1 MSVINIIAFFI
12 CLFALAY
19 FWKESLADVFPA
31 LTCMLV
37 LMLYGLAFLHRL
49 NWIDGIGVLVIV
61 LFGVWLVRSEQSR
74 RESFGKTCLQ
84 NMTQTSFI
92 ISVALLIAVILCTSG
107 KVVTW
112 WDDINF
118 WATDVKSLYY
128 LNGFAGKYGN
138 VAPEFGDYPPGGQ
151 MIKWWF
157 LHFNPDGFREGL
169 AFAGYYCMNLVFM
182 LPLLRKIRGRN
193 ILLMGG
199 MAIALWLLPGIA
211 EVYGYDGFCADLTLA
226 CIYGGFL
233 YAVIDREGKKESFY
247 YARLALYLSVLVLV
261 KSVGFIWALF
271 GIVFFLAYQY
281 RMGGREVPTAGQE
294 REGQSA
300 SAAVKKREGQS
311 ASAAVKEREGQ
322 SVSAAG
328 KSSGKQSAEPVGKA
342 KDRLKAFLVCA
353 APVVAGGS
361 WMLFCLLMRRVTKT
375 TTTAVKYM
383 TTDEYGISGY
393 TGDFARAFLEAFVSL
408 PLHKK
413 RTFGLDLTPLSFY
426 LCICLLVIFFYRKKL
441 MPKKQG
447 RLVLWFSILSGALFY
462 GIIFIAHIT
471 IFATETQ
478 YLEASGMISSIE
490 RYGAPFTI
498 GTLLFLAH
506 IWMNCGAGLFAA
518 PEDGRPGRDREQS
531 VKEPHGDE
539 GTSAREPH
547 WDREESVKEPWYQ
560 RGFMAKYGV
569 CLCFLLFVGLTAD
582 WRTGYHGLIGY
593 RKEVPEQLTA
603 RAEMTD
609 EDGALFLEKIKVLG
623 TGESTRICYV
633 QRDDEPKWVRNSYTN
648 LAASPIS
655 VVYCA
660 VNLDDA
666 VPDWMAEQIRD
677 SHASYL
683 YVEQTDADTWK
694 VFNNMTDDGT
704 FSCEK
709 LYRIE
714 DDGTQMRLAELQFRQ

>member
-300 SAAVKKREGQS
+300 SAAVK
-311 ASAAVKEREGQ
+311 EREGQ

-408 PLHKK
+408 PLHKN

-623 TGESTRICYV
+623 TGESTRICY
-633 QRDDEPKWVRNSYTN
+633 
-648 LAASPIS
+648 
-655 VVYCA
+655 
-660 VNLDDA
+660 
-666 VPDWMAEQIRD
+666 
-677 SHASYL
+677 L